1 MKETAVARRYARA
14 FAELYSDP
22 AILEQMMA
30 ELSEFATIFEENKE
44 LRTIMLNPAIS
55 QQDKSAVMAGVL
67 ECLKV
72 AEQTTKLI
80 ELLVE
85 RNRIGIIRFVSSEFN
100 DIAFVVLGRVSV
112 EVTTAVELTDSDM
125 KELSNKLTKLVGKEA
140 VITAKIDPSLIG
152 GVVARIGSVLYDGS
166 ILNHLRTLRVAL
178 N

>member
-112 EVTTAVELTDSDM
+112 EVTTVET
-125 KELSNKLTKLVGKEA
+125 
-140 VITAKIDPSLIG
+140 
-152 GVVARIGSVLYDGS
+152 
-166 ILNHLRTLRVAL
+166 
-178 N
+178 

>member
-112 EVTTAVELTDSDM
+112 EVTTAVELTDSEM

>member
-1 MKETAVARRYARA
+1 LKETAVARRYARA

-112 EVTTAVELTDSDM
+112 EVTTAVELTDSEM

>member
-1 MKETAVARRYARA
+1 
-14 FAELYSDP
+14 
-22 AILEQMMA
+22 
-30 ELSEFATIFEENKE
+30 
-44 LRTIMLNPAIS
+44 MLNPAIS

-112 EVTTAVELTDSDM
+112 EVTTAVELTDSEM

>member
-1 MKETAVARRYARA
+1 M
-14 FAELYSDP
+14 
-22 AILEQMMA
+22 
-30 ELSEFATIFEENKE
+30 
-44 LRTIMLNPAIS
+44 
-55 QQDKSAVMAGVL
+55 L

-112 EVTTAVELTDSDM
+112 EVTTAVELTDSEM